1 MTPGNKVGMTRGV
14 GVAGRGETVQ
24 AGGGGLQLRFNI
36 ILKLF
41 SGERDERAHHVL
53 TVSCLFYFS
62 PVTS

>member
-1 MTPGNKVGMTRGV
+1 MTRGV

-24 AGGGGLQLRFNI
+24 AGGEVLELRFNI
-36 ILKLF
+36 ILKFF

-62 PVTS
+62 PVMS